1 MNIERLIQKDIGD
14 GIKMNYMRY
23 SNGSKNVVVW
33 YHGVGEEGPIDGSK
47 IDLVE
52 KLEGFPKFARGKRP
66 WSSTITGSIEYPF
79 DIIAVQVKKHSD
91 FAQSYDFLKPR
102 ILPFLR
108 DEYGYQ
114 NIIVGGIS
122 MGNYGAYRLIIDP
135 PGKELLKGFVA
146 ICGSAS
152 TSSISSMVKLPGIA
166 WHGTADPTV
175 SYSGHKSFV
184 DAYNAAGGQVEW
196 NALDGVGHNAWTY
209 AFNSDPSKDKSLQKV
224 NQIFASIPASGDTA
238 ALERENAELKAKI
251 QNAKNI
257 IGNALNLF
265 P

>member
-1 MNIERLIQKDIGD
+1 MNITQHIQKDIGS

-33 YHGVGEEGPIDGSK
+33 YHGVGEEGPTDGSK

-52 KLEGFPKFARGKRP
+52 KLEGFPRFARGKRP

-102 ILPFLR
+102 IYLFLKE
-108 DEYGYQ
+108 EYGYT
-114 NIIVGGIS
+114 NIIQGGIS
-122 MGNYGAYRLIIDP
+122 MGGYGSWRMLINP
-135 PGKELLKGFVA
+135 PGKELLCGFIN

-175 SYSGHKSFV
+175 AFSGHKSFV
-184 DAYNAAGGQVEW
+184 DAYNEAGGSIEF
-196 NALDGVGHNAWTY
+196 NTLIDRAHNAWTY
-209 AFNSDPSKDKSLQKV
+209 AFNTNIAKDRTAQKV
-224 NQIFASIPASGDTA
+224 IEMFTHSERDKKLKDFQTA
-238 ALERENAELKAKI
+238 KS
-251 QNAKNI
+251 
-257 IGNALNLF
+257 NLQTLIA
-265 P
+265 